1 MNQTYDEGSNH
12 SGFLLKLFAA
22 LIVLAILVALFAPL
36 FLTLSQ
42 HASTGHLNRT
52 WNAANIRN
60 YMESGACIPQEY
72 LCPNGILIRY
82 CDRPDKLGES
92 IGLVI
97 NTIRDVIVTGY
108 SGKTQYW
115 QDNNRMCK

>member
-1 MNQTYDEGSNH
+1 MDRTFDDGS
-12 SGFLLKLFAA
+12 SGSGLVKFFII
-22 LIVLAILVALFAPL
+22 LIVLAILTALFAPML
-36 FLTLSQ
+36 LTLSL

-52 WNAANIRN
+52 WNAININ
-60 YMESGACIPQEY
+60 DYMESGACIPQEY

-108 SGKTQYW
+108 SAKTKYW
-115 QDNNRMCK
+115 SDQNRMCK